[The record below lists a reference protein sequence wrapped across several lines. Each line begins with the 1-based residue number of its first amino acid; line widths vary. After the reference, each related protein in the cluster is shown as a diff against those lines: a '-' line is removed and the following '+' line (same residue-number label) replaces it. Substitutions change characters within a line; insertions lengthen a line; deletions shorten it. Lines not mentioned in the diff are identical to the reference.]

1 MRRRPESRED
11 DTCPPYRTLGQF
23 LPIEVM
29 ASQQDVLVPHL
40 TLFCSNGVDVGAFVI
55 DAFIGASTSTTALVG
70 FGAITA
76 AAGVIPSGGVFVGVG
91 IGETGLSVGV
101 DIRSTTGTTNFSAK
115 RAELFGVGVA
125 DKGGYVGM
133 HGAGV
138 YDVGVHASKQLLL
151 ISLSSCILG
160 SVMDRLTLRFCVH
173 IRYTNLCIW

>member
-1 MRRRPESRED
+1 
-11 DTCPPYRTLGQF
+11 
-23 LPIEVM
+23 M

-76 AAGVIPSGGVFVGVG
+76 AAGVVPSGGMFVGVG
-91 IGETGLSVGV
+91 VGEIGFSVV
-101 DIRSTTGTTNFSAK
+101 MDTRSTTGTTNFSAK
-115 RAELFGVGVA
+115 RAEFIGVGVDETGSGA
-125 DKGGYVGM
+125 VDKGGYVGT

-160 SVMDRLTLRFCVH
+160 PMLDRLTLRFYVRIH
-173 IRYTNLCIW
+173 YTSICIW